1 MTIPERAHQIW
12 PVLAWAAHNRQ
23 VLTYEILG
31 KLIGVPQVGL
41 GQLLEP
47 IQSYCIQ
54 RELPP
59 LTSLVV
65 GKDTGIPGVGFIR
78 KEDIPVTQ
86 ARVFAYD
93 WVGHRCPKVSE
104 LADAHIEN
112 Q

>member
-1 MTIPERAHQIW
+1 M
-12 PVLAWAAHNRQ
+12 LAWAAHNRQ

-54 RELPP
+54 RKLPP
-59 LTSLVV
+59 LTILVAL
-65 GKDTGIPGVGFIR
+65 KDPGVPGTSFIAT
-78 KEDIPVTQ
+78 EEIPAAQ
-86 ARVFAYD
+86 AKVFAYD
-93 WVGHRCPKVSE
+93 DWVEHRCSKVSE
-104 LADAHIEN
+104 LEDAQVEK